1 MKKLYNIF
9 KGGRIVGEILLD
21 KEDKDFDEAKRF
33 LRTQYTQM
41 FPHIEGHVLFL
52 ESHHSVIEQ
61 EKSDK
66 KYSDEINLWAMRL
79 SLTDDQNVI
88 KQYLEEY
95 TQQIQNQIYNKPIDI
110 ELRDWMSEC
119 GEPGCC
125 TDYGTELLMN
135 LNVLEHPDHTA
146 EDYVSGQY
154 IGDDVTQSLRAV
166 LKKLGYTNVNVER
179 TVEDKDE

>member
-66 KYSDEINLWAMRL
+66 K
-79 SLTDDQNVI
+79 
-88 KQYLEEY
+88 
-95 TQQIQNQIYNKPIDI
+95 
-110 ELRDWMSEC
+110 
-119 GEPGCC
+119 
-125 TDYGTELLMN
+125 
-135 LNVLEHPDHTA
+135 
-146 EDYVSGQY
+146 
-154 IGDDVTQSLRAV
+154 
-166 LKKLGYTNVNVER
+166 
-179 TVEDKDE
+179 